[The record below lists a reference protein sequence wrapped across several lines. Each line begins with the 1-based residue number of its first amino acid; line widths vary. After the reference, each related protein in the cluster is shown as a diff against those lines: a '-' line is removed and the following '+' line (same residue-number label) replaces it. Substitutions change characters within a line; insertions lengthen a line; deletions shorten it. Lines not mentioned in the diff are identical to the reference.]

1 MRTTAELHGHIA
13 HLDHT
18 DNVAVLLAKHR
29 DGALL
34 LRFLDGQHLGHNG
47 DAAQDRVIDEG
58 IDREQLL
65 GRDGLKV
72 REVEAQT
79 VGLNE
84 RTGLMHVI
92 AEHRLERGVEQMRR
106 GVAAAD
112 GHAAFHINGCRHGVA
127 ELEAAGDDLA
137 AVHELAALVLLDVGD
152 LKDALAAADHAH
164 VADLAAHFGIEWGL
178 VEYDN
183 ALHAAHHGLSL
194 LALDHQRDDLRIVDG
209 VVVIADKFGG
219 RHVLAELNAC
229 PAEVAE
235 RLARLA
241 RAGLLLLHLLVEA
254 LAVERHALVLDH
266 FDRQVDGEPIG
277 VVELECVRAGEDGLA
292 LLLVGG
298 EKLGEDL
305 HTAVDGLG
313 KVLFLRADDLGDIGL
328 TLAQLGIV
336 ALVLVHDRVHDLIEE
351 RAVDTEELAMAR
363 GSSQQ
368 AAQHVA
374 AALVAGQHAIADHEG
389 GGADMVGDDAQGHV
403 FLAALAV
410 ARAGNLGDLVRDV
423 HHRVDIKEGVNVLA
437 HNGKTLKAHA
447 GIDVLLL
454 ELGVVVVAVVVE
466 LGEDDVPDLHIAVAV
481 AADGAAG
488 LAAAVLFAAVIVNFR
503 AGTAGA
509 GAVLPEVVF
518 LAELEDAVLGNA
530 DLLVPDAER
539 LVIGGRRFVA
549 GEDGWIQTVGV
560 KTHPLGAR
568 EEFPRPVDRLGL
580 EIVAEREVAE
590 HFKVRAVAGGVADVF
605 NVAGADALL
614 AGGHAVAR
622 RLLLTGEERLHR
634 CHAGVDEQQRR
645 VVLRDQGKAGQAQ
658 VAFRLKEMQEHFP
671 QLVETVILG
680 LRHKLVSPFIVKFLV
695 VRFGPSDICS
705 ISRARARGFD
715 RTARHASRRRAHG

>member
-1 MRTTAELHGHIA
+1 M
-13 HLDHT
+13 
-18 DNVAVLLAKHR
+18 
-29 DGALL
+29 
-34 LRFLDGQHLGHNG
+34 
-47 DAAQDRVIDEG
+47 
-58 IDREQLL
+58 
-65 GRDGLKV
+65 
-72 REVEAQT
+72 
-79 VGLNE
+79 
-84 RTGLMHVI
+84 
-92 AEHRLERGVEQMRR
+92 
-106 GVAAAD
+106 AAAD
-112 GHAAFHINGCRHGVA
+112 RHAALCVDARLHSVA
-127 ELEAAGDDLA
+127 KLEAAGDDLA
-137 AVHELAALVLLDVGD
+137 AVHELAALVLLDVRD
-152 LKDALAAADHAH
+152 LKDALAAADHAR
-164 VADLAAHFGIEWGL
+164 VADLAAHFGVERGL

-266 FDRQVDGEPIG
+266 FDRQVDGETIG
-277 VVELECVRAGEDGLA
+277 VVELERVRAGEDGLA
-292 LLLVGG
+292 LFLVGG

-305 HTAVDGLG
+305 HAAVDGLG
-313 KVLFLRADDLGDIGL
+313 KVLLLGADDLGDIGL
-328 TLAQLGIV
+328 TLAQLGIM
-336 ALVLVHDRVHDLIEE
+336 AFVLVHDRIHDLIEE
-351 RAVDTEELAMAR
+351 RTVDAEELAVAG

-374 AALVAGQHAIADHEG
+374 AALIAGQHAVADHKG
-389 GGADMVGDDAQGHV
+389 SRADVVGDDAQGHV

-410 ARAGNLGDLVRDV
+410 ARAGDLRDLVGDV
-423 HHRVDIKEGVNVLA
+423 HHGVDIKEGVNVLA

-447 GIDVLLL
+447 GVDVLLL

-488 LAAAVLFAAVIVNFR
+488 LAAAVLFAAVVVNFR
-503 AGTAGA
+503 AGAARTGA
-509 GAVLPEVVF
+509 MLPEVVL
-518 LAELEDAVLGNA
+518 LAELEDAVLGDT

-539 LVIGGRRFVA
+539 LVVGGCGLVA
-549 GEDGWIQTVGV
+549 GENRGIQAVRV
-560 KTHPLGAR
+560 EADPLGAR
-568 EEFPRPVDRLGL
+568 QEFPRPVDGLGL

-590 HFKVRAVAGGVADVF
+590 HFKVRAVARGVADVLD
-605 NVAGADALL
+605 VAGADALL

-622 RLLLTGEERLHR
+622 RLLLTGEEGLHR
-634 CHAGVDEQQRR
+634 RHAGVDEQQRR